1 MTTQARREKEI
12 ASEERTMERIN
23 SLETQGKI
31 LVTRLGAQKMILV
44 NPHTGGRVEFWPT
57 RGTITRNR
65 VKQVRHG
72 LDAALKLIGV
82 KETA

>member
-1 MTTQARREKEI
+1 MSRGRAARERE
-12 ASEERTMERIN
+12 AATEERTVDRIN

-31 LVTRLGAQKMILV
+31 LVERLGAQKVILV
-44 NPHTGGRVEFWPT
+44 NPQTRGRIAFWPT
-57 RGTITRNR
+57 RGTIVRFG

-82 KETA
+82 RES

>member
-1 MTTQARREKEI
+1 MTRRANLERAI
-12 ASEERTMERIN
+12 AAEEHTIERIN

-31 LVTRLGAQKMILV
+31 LVERLGAQKVILV
-44 NPHTGGRVEFWPT
+44 NPETHGQVGFWPT
-57 RGTITRNR
+57 RGTIMRNG

-82 KETA
+82 KAA

>member
-1 MTTQARREKEI
+1 MTTQALREREV
-12 ASEERTMERIN
+12 AAAACTMER
-23 SLETQGKI
+23 LEALESQGKI

-57 RGTITRNR
+57 RGTITRFR

>member
-1 MTTQARREKEI
+1 MSRGRAARERE
-12 ASEERTMERIN
+12 AATEEHTVERIN

-31 LVTRLGAQKMILV
+31 LVERLGSQKVSLV
-44 NPHTGGRVEFWPT
+44 NPQTQGRIAFWPT
-57 RGTITRNR
+57 RGTIVRFG

-82 KETA
+82 REA